1 MTGKGGKATRGATG
15 MLENLQI
22 NVPEYSCTRV
32 WVGEYML
39 PFLLGHIIDLYL
51 TFFFLKS
58 AHFPKVVVT
67 FHNHTSC
74 VWESAVFRGLYA
86 ENYRALL

>member
-39 PFLLGHIIDLYL
+39 PFLLGHMIDLYL
-51 TFFFLKS
+51 TFFFEISTLS
-58 AHFPKVVVT
+58 
-67 FHNHTSC
+67 
-74 VWESAVFRGLYA
+74 ESGCHLSQSH
-86 ENYRALL
+86 